1 MMSIIIIIVDEHRK
15 KGMVFMTK
23 DEIDRIIAETMV
35 RKQDQSKEDLS
46 IIEKEMER
54 QLKMIKIV
62 NKLDDEYFNIMDKY
76 ISRMNSIFK
85 STKKVEILKSIGQEA
100 VDQFAS
106 ASKEWTN
113 ATMFFKV
120 VHKEAFD
127 SLNKAGR
134 GLPVDSLDNKIEAT
148 NNAFIRIWKDYSS
161 LNELDKLVKERIHN
175 VPKKKW
181 IIFLGI
187 LNATIMIE
195 E

>member
-1 MMSIIIIIVDEHRK
+1 
-15 KGMVFMTK
+15 MTK
-23 DEIDRIIAETMV
+23 DEIDRIIAETMIGNHV
-35 RKQDQSKEDLS
+35 DQNKEDLS

-62 NKLDDEYFNIMDKY
+62 NKLDDEYFNIMDRY
-76 ISRMNSIFK
+76 LSRMNSIFK
-85 STKKVEILKSIGQEA
+85 SPKKLEVLKSIGQEV

-113 ATMFFKV
+113 ATMSFKV
-120 VHKEAFD
+120 VHEEAFD
-127 SLNKAGR
+127 SLNKAGK

-161 LNELDKLVKERIHN
+161 LDELDKLVKERIHH

-187 LNATIMIE
+187 WNATIMIE